1 MKFFNV
7 NFVVKPFHQ
16 GNFYTVEIV
25 ILSISKDL
33 FDKEKFCFLK
43 TLKSFLP
50 EQSGIP
56 KTVGQKTI
64 KMYFCIKTETN
75 YHPFLIY
82 ICAKQIFTKNRKIKF
97 TLLPQH

>member
-43 TLKSFLP
+43 TLK
-50 EQSGIP
+50 
-56 KTVGQKTI
+56 
-64 KMYFCIKTETN
+64 
-75 YHPFLIY
+75 
-82 ICAKQIFTKNRKIKF
+82 
-97 TLLPQH
+97 